1 MAWIKTGTI
10 LNDAHTTR
18 QQILSAL
25 GAGFTDL
32 RTSLGKLA
40 GLPKTIAA
48 DGAWLRED
56 HRQLHRKLDQAL
68 GEIEQL
74 RACCAALSDLVDART
89 TPPAE
94 PAERQT
100 DPPVAPP
107 RGAQP
112 LPPPVITLDETD
124 AEAPDPVRLRKLL
137 RRAAG
142 ISSAK
147 LVCHRD
153 TWAFLLEQTARDPHF
168 RAPGPVDDEHEGRV
182 EVTLSG
188 RSLIAVLLSL
198 FRTSEE
204 EDTAKLGDLAMA
216 AELYQRIA
224 DALENTDSADRYG
237 PQVVI
242 VLDDRAGP
250 APDEGDEG
258 RAV

>member
-10 LNDAHTTR
+10 LKDAHKTR

-32 RTSLGKLA
+32 RNSINALG
-40 GLPKTIAA
+40 GLPKAIA
-48 DGAWLRED
+48 DGETSLHAD
-56 HRQLHRKLDQAL
+56 HERLHEKLDQAL
-68 GEIEQL
+68 REIEQL
-74 RACCAALSDLVDART
+74 RSCCTALSDLVDART

-94 PAERQT
+94 PAELRT
-100 DPPVAPP
+100 APPVAPP
-107 RGAQP
+107 RRAEP
-112 LPPPVITLDETD
+112 LPRPAATRDETD
-124 AEAPDPVRLRKLL
+124 AEAPDPAKLRPLL

-142 ISSAK
+142 VSSAK

-153 TWAFLLEQTARDPHF
+153 TWAFLLEQTTHEPHF

-198 FRTSEE
+198 FGTSQE
-204 EDTAKLGDLAMA
+204 EDTEKLGDLAMA
-216 AELYQRIA
+216 TELYQRIA

-250 APDEGDEG
+250 APAEGDEG

>member
-1 MAWIKTGTI
+1 MAWVKTATI
-10 LNDAHTTR
+10 LNDAHEAR
-18 QQILSAL
+18 QEILSTL
-25 GAGFTDL
+25 GARFTEV
-32 RTSLGKLA
+32 RTTLA
-40 GLPKTIAA
+40 TLVGLSEAIAA
-48 DGAWLRED
+48 GGTWLREN
-56 HRQLHRKLDQAL
+56 HGALHRKLDRAL

-74 RACCAALSDLVDART
+74 RADCAALSDLVDART

-94 PAERQT
+94 AARRQT
-100 DPPVAPP
+100 APPVP
-107 RGAQP
+107 QP
-112 LPPPVITLDETD
+112 LPRPPATPDGAH
-124 AEAPDPVRLRKLL
+124 AEAPDAARLRRLL

-142 ISSAK
+142 VFSAR

-153 TWAFLLEQTARDPHF
+153 TWAFLLEQTACDPHF

-198 FRTSEE
+198 FRTSQE
-204 EDTAKLGDLAMA
+204 EDIERLGDLAMA
-216 AELYQRIA
+216 AELYQRSA
-224 DALENTDSADRYG
+224 DALEGTDSADRYG

-250 APDEGDEG
+250 APAEGDEG